1 MRLRRK
7 GTLAAIAAALLV
19 PLGVLT
25 VAAATSSA
33 AGTAAPMVTPAAT
46 GFGVAPYVDLTNN
59 QEPMLNAAISG
70 GGLKAF
76 TAAFVIGSGCTAI
89 WGDTLPVTNDPTV
102 SGDISSA
109 QSAGAQVI
117 VSFGGAGGVE
127 LAQSCTNSSSLQAAY
142 QTVINQYHLSHVDF
156 DVEGAAIADPTSI
169 NNRFAAIKGLES
181 ANPGLVVSMTVPV
194 LPTGLDGNG
203 VAFVQAAKNDGA
215 RVDVWNI
222 MTMDF
227 GGSFDN
233 PANMGQDAI
242 SAAQNTLNQVRGSFP
257 GDSFSNIGITP
268 MIGVNDDSAEVFSEA
283 NASSVVSFANSN
295 GIGRLAFWSVDR
307 DQPCGGSANGLPA
320 CSEISQAKLDFTK
333 IFNGFSGGG
342 GGGGGNPPPTTTQ
355 APPPTTTQGG
365 GGSGG
370 CTGLAAWNVN
380 TSYVPNDVVSFGGH
394 KWTSLY
400 WSTGV
405 TPGSAIA
412 WNIWH
417 DNGAC

>member
-7 GTLAAIAAALLV
+7 GTLAAITAALLV

-33 AGTAAPMVTPAAT
+33 AAPAAPMVTPAAT

-76 TAAFVIGSGCTAI
+76 TAAFVIGSGCTPI

-127 LAQSCTNSSSLQAAY
+127 LAQSCTSSSSLQAAY

-181 ANPGLVVSMTVPV
+181 ANPGLIVSMTVPV

-203 VAFVQAAKNDGA
+203 VAFVQDAKNDGA
-215 RVDVWNI
+215 RVDVWNV

-257 GDSFSNIGITP
+257 GDTFGNIGITP

-342 GGGGGNPPPTTTQ
+342 GGGNPPPTTTQ

-370 CTGLAAWNVN
+370 CTGIAAWNVN
-380 TSYVPNDVVSFGGH
+380 TSYVPNDVVSFGSH

-417 DNGAC
+417 DDGAC

>member
-1 MRLRRK
+1 MRLRSK
-7 GTLAAIAAALLV
+7 GAIAAAAAAVLV
-19 PLGVLT
+19 PLGILSV
-25 VAAATSSA
+25 VAATTSSA
-33 AGTAAPMVTPAAT
+33 AGTAAPQASPLAAT
-46 GFGVAPYVDLTNN
+46 GFGVAPYVDMTNN

-76 TAAFVIGSGCTAI
+76 TAAFVIGSGCTPI

-127 LAQSCTNSSSLQAAY
+127 LAQSCTNTTSLQQAY
-142 QTVINQYHLSHVDF
+142 QTVINQYHLTHVDF

-169 NNRFAAIKGLES
+169 NNRFNAIKGLEA
-181 ANPGLVVSMTVPV
+181 ANPGLVVSMTIPV
-194 LPTGLDGNG
+194 LPSGLDGNG
-203 VAFVQAAKNDGA
+203 VAFVQDAKNDGA
-215 RVDVWNI
+215 RVDIFNV
-222 MTMDF
+222 MAMDYG
-227 GGSFDN
+227 GGSD

-242 SAAQNTLNQVRGSFP
+242 SAAQNTLNQVRQSFP
-257 GDSFSNIGITP
+257 SDTMANIGVTP
-268 MIGVNDDSAEVFSEA
+268 MIGVNDDSAETFSEA
-283 NASSVVSFANSN
+283 NASSLVSFANSN

-342 GGGGGNPPPTTTQ
+342 NPPPPPPTTTTK
-355 APPPTTTQGG
+355 APPTTTQGG
-365 GGSGG
+365 GGGG
-370 CTGLAAWNVN
+370 CAGIAAWNVN
-380 TSYVPNDVVSFGGH
+380 TSYVPNDIVSFNGH

-405 TPGSAIA
+405 QPGSPIA
-412 WNIWH
+412 WNIWQ
-417 DNGAC
+417 DDGAC

>member
-1 MRLRRK
+1 MRLRSK
-7 GTLAAIAAALLV
+7 GMLAAISAVLLV
-19 PLGVLT
+19 PLGILT

-33 AGTAAPMVTPAAT
+33 AGTAAPSAVAAAS
-46 GFGVAPYVDLTNN
+46 GFGVAPYVDMTNN
-59 QEPMLNAAISG
+59 QEPMLNQAISG

-76 TAAFVIGSGCTAI
+76 TAAFVIGSGCTPI

-127 LAQSCTNSSSLQAAY
+127 LAQSCTNSGSLQQAY
-142 QTVINQYHLSHVDF
+142 QTVINQYHLTHVDF

-194 LPTGLDGNG
+194 LPSGLDGNG

-215 RVDVWNI
+215 RVDVWNV
-222 MTMDF
+222 MAMDYG
-227 GGSFDN
+227 GGSD

-242 SAAQNTLNQVRGSFP
+242 TAAQDTLNQVRQSFS
-257 GDSFSNIGITP
+257 GDSFANIGITP
-268 MIGVNDDSAEVFSEA
+268 MIGQNDDSAEVFSEA

-307 DQPCGGSANGLPA
+307 DQPCGGSATGLPA

-342 GGGGGNPPPTTTQ
+342 GGNPPPTTTTT
-355 APPPTTTQGG
+355 APPTTTQGG
-365 GGSGG
+365 GGSSGG
-370 CTGLAAWNVN
+370 CTGIAAWNVN
-380 TSYVPNDVVSFGGH
+380 TSYVPNDVVSFNSH

-405 TPGSAIA
+405 QPGSPIA

-417 DNGAC
+417 DDGAC